1 MCIKSDNTLALGI
14 IKNNDLALRA
24 RSLFLIIPRA
34 WALSYTECL
43 IDEDEIVEVVQPEQS
58 SQCPPEHTNHPT
70 GNVYQNPN
78 RLGDQSARPCVVLI
92 GDSIIK
98 NIIPQKLLQ

>member
-34 WALSYTECL
+34 WALSYTEL
-43 IDEDEIVEVVQPEQS
+43 V
-58 SQCPPEHTNHPT
+58 
-70 GNVYQNPN
+70 
-78 RLGDQSARPCVVLI
+78 
-92 GDSIIK
+92 
-98 NIIPQKLLQ
+98 

>member
-34 WALSYTECL
+34 WALSYTDR
-43 IDEDEIVEVVQPEQS
+43 IYNSVMRSIVNSVMVYRVSQKNPKTIEITY
-58 SQCPPEHTNHPT
+58 C
-70 GNVYQNPN
+70 
-78 RLGDQSARPCVVLI
+78 
-92 GDSIIK
+92 
-98 NIIPQKLLQ
+98 

>member
-34 WALSYTECL
+34 WALSYTY
-43 IDEDEIVEVVQPEQS
+43 VQYHEALGLRANGVMQLL
-58 SQCPPEHTNHPT
+58 
-70 GNVYQNPN
+70 NP
-78 RLGDQSARPCVVLI
+78 
-92 GDSIIK
+92 
-98 NIIPQKLLQ
+98 